1 MLSFRRFRQRP
12 SAAQSKP
19 GYVSNE
25 NLITHITLSKS
36 DLRFVRPAISSVR
49 LTNSYIQYT
58 STVALNDQT
67 VYRKLRDKAENTNL
81 WFVLWSLGISNSFS
95 FVYLQRVRFGR
106 SRGVY
111 TMYASML
118 RLTETS
124 VCVRMPPKKLQFL
137 DCSIHLSTC
146 KSIENALLQTQVNM
160 WSGRSQHLQGV

>member
-58 STVALNDQT
+58 STVALNDQM

-81 WFVLWSLGISNSFS
+81 
-95 FVYLQRVRFGR
+95 
-106 SRGVY
+106 
-111 TMYASML
+111 
-118 RLTETS
+118 
-124 VCVRMPPKKLQFL
+124 
-137 DCSIHLSTC
+137 
-146 KSIENALLQTQVNM
+146 
-160 WSGRSQHLQGV
+160 